1 MTAHACVHD
10 SRSQTRCQITQ
21 RRCPL
26 YERTA
31 WYSHLYYLMTGD
43 ADMPE
48 MPPERIDRSR
58 DYGALPPDTRRRADI
73 ALLLSDSPHE
83 AIDEL
88 DEYWRSGAVTESL
101 CRALRQA
108 RKKWERGRGFS
119 ETRKR
124 LRRRK

>member
-1 MTAHACVHD
+1 MAAQACVHD
-10 SRSQTRCQITQ
+10 SRSRTRCQITR

-26 YERTA
+26 YERSA

-48 MPPERIDRSR
+48 MPPERVDRSR
-58 DYGALPPDTRRRADI
+58 DYSALPSDVRRRVDI
-73 ALLLSDSPHE
+73 SLLLSDSPDE
-83 AIDEL
+83 AIEEL

-108 RKKWERGRGFS
+108 RQKWERGKLFS
-119 ETRKR
+119 ETSSR
-124 LRRRK
+124 LRRR